1 MSGRLRFSALL
12 ALVLCAAALA
22 SAATP
27 DQLVEYGR
35 FKQARA
41 ALEQQLRANP
51 NDAHLYWLSARVHRA
66 FGDIP
71 GAVALAQKAVQLDP
85 RNADY
90 HLTYAELEGRIAQQ
104 SSMMKQLLLVR
115 TIRKE
120 LDTAAQLD
128 PRNVDAQWGLLQF
141 YWMAPSIAGGDKS
154 KARALA
160 AQIDSLDPVQGCFA
174 QAQFAQDDKNYVQA
188 EQFYRK
194 AVEINPK
201 SFDARLNLAQFY
213 MLPEVKRYDKA
224 EEQYRAAIRVDSGK
238 IDPYVGLATIYAQ
251 RDDVQRLEEMLSQS
265 EKAISDNLL
274 PYFEAGRV
282 LMDNNKDLARAEN
295 YFRKYVSQEA
305 EGNAPSVSVAHWRLG
320 QVLDRLGRRP
330 EAIAELNRAVQ
341 LSPGFDQ
348 AKKDLK
354 KMGG

>member
-12 ALVLCAAALA
+12 ALVLTAAALA

-27 DQLVEYGR
+27 DQLVENGR
-35 FKQARA
+35 FKQARVV
-41 ALEQQLRANP
+41 LEQQLRANP

-66 FGDIP
+66 FDDIP
-71 GAVALAQKAVQLDP
+71 GAIALAQKAVQLDP
-85 RNADY
+85 KNADY
-90 HLTYAELEGRIAQQ
+90 HLTYAELEGRVAQQ

-115 TIRKE
+115 TIRRE

-128 PRNVDAQWGLLQF
+128 PKNVDAQWGLLQF
-141 YWMAPSIAGGDKS
+141 YWMAPSIAGGDKA

-160 AQIDSLDPVQGCFA
+160 AQIEKLDPVQGCFA
-174 QAQFAQDDKNYVQA
+174 QAQFAQDDKNYTAA

-194 AVEINPK
+194 AVETNPK
-201 SFDARLNLAQFY
+201 SFDARISLAQFY
-213 MLPEVKRYDKA
+213 MLPDVKKYDKA
-224 EEQYRAAIRVDSGK
+224 EEQFRAALK
-238 IDPYVGLATIYAQ
+238 IDANKIEPYVGLANIYAQ
-251 RDDVQRLEEMLSQS
+251 RDDAPKLDEVLAQS
-265 EKAISDNLL
+265 EKAIPDNLL

-282 LMDNNKDLARAEN
+282 LMDNNKDLGRAEAF
-295 YFRKYVSQEA
+295 FRRYVSQEA
-305 EGNAPSVSVAHWRLG
+305 EGNAPSVGIAHWRLG
-320 QVLDRLGRRP
+320 QVLARLGRRP